1 MDELMGIVGVPLQ
14 LTLTLIKSMD
24 SALTEVNSS
33 QDSTLKAKI
42 ICSKKIYVLSAV
54 HNQILFFHYHIAFIA
69 IFTVYI

>member
-1 MDELMGIVGVPLQ
+1 MTHAPRMDELMGIVGVPLQ

-42 ICSKKIYVLSAV
+42 ICSKKNICSLSSS
-54 HNQILFFHYHIAFIA
+54 
-69 IFTVYI
+69 